1 MVHVIDRR
9 FKAFHERLRGSGSL
23 CVCVCV
29 TCIKHMKH
37 VDTLCCFTTHGLSIV
52 DDWGA
57 QMHVKGGKAWESLD
71 PQRTMSGHYVKR
83 AWHSLRHRPLRSV
96 FCFVFYSKYLTAM
109 RAVSVKLKRQA
120 KSVKVKKKKMCVNF
134 TVMLLCSLTTVTT
147 VCLCSRFQC
156 SHPLILQQHRY
167 VCGQLWFRVN

>member
-1 MVHVIDRR
+1 M
-9 FKAFHERLRGSGSL
+9 
-23 CVCVCV
+23 CVCNMHKTHE
-29 TCIKHMKH
+29 TCRHTVLLHNTWLKHRGWLRST
-37 VDTLCCFTTHGLSIV
+37 DAC
-52 DDWGA
+52 
-57 QMHVKGGKAWESLD
+57 KGGKAWESLD